1 MKSMKPSTKYWKIA
15 LNIISMI
22 LAVLFCF
29 FLLPKII
36 VFLMPFIIGGIIAL
50 IANPVVKF
58 LEKRIKIVRRAG
70 SAVVIVLTIALVV
83 FLGYV
88 VISMLIE
95 QIVGF
100 AGNLPD
106 LWQNV
111 SDTMTELS
119 KSYDLLIARMPEA
132 IRDWLTGMFSGFN
145 DNTTS
150 LIQGLGTPMAEAA
163 TGFAKNLPL
172 VVLGIIMAVLS
183 AYFFVAEKEY
193 MLQVIKKM
201 VPDSMISRWDIVYGV
216 MRDAV
221 GGYFRAQFKI
231 MGVVFIILL
240 VGMTILRVDY
250 AILLALLIAFLDF
263 LPFFGT
269 GAVMWPWALY
279 QLLEQNYSMAL
290 GLIIVWGV
298 SQLVRQLI
306 QPKLVGDSIGL
317 EPIPTL
323 FLLYTGF
330 RFGGAFGLI
339 VAVPIGMIILSLFR
353 AGMFSNFVKSVRIL
367 VHDASAF
374 RRISDQEIQE
384 ELSEDEEIK

>member
-145 DNTTS
+145 DN
-150 LIQGLGTPMAEAA
+150 
-163 TGFAKNLPL
+163 FFNLPAFQIRKIFSKFL
-172 VVLGIIMAVLS
+172 FQITI
-183 AYFFVAEKEY
+183 YFHPF
-193 MLQVIKKM
+193 LNIFFTVI
-201 VPDSMISRWDIVYGV
+201 
-216 MRDAV
+216 
-221 GGYFRAQFKI
+221 
-231 MGVVFIILL
+231 
-240 VGMTILRVDY
+240 
-250 AILLALLIAFLDF
+250 LA
-263 LPFFGT
+263 
-269 GAVMWPWALY
+269 
-279 QLLEQNYSMAL
+279 
-290 GLIIVWGV
+290 
-298 SQLVRQLI
+298 
-306 QPKLVGDSIGL
+306 
-317 EPIPTL
+317 
-323 FLLYTGF
+323 
-330 RFGGAFGLI
+330 
-339 VAVPIGMIILSLFR
+339 
-353 AGMFSNFVKSVRIL
+353 RIL
-367 VHDASAF
+367 F
-374 RRISDQEIQE
+374 I
-384 ELSEDEEIK
+384 

>member
-1 MKSMKPSTKYWKIA
+1 MKPSTKYWKIA

>member
-1 MKSMKPSTKYWKIA
+1 MKPSTKYWKIA
-15 LNIISMI
+15 LNIITMI

-36 VFLMPFIIGGIIAL
+36 VFFMPFVIGGIIAL
-50 IANPVVKF
+50 IANPMVKF

-83 FLGYV
+83 LLGYV

-193 MLQVIKKM
+193 MLQIIRKM
-201 VPDSMISRWDIVYGV
+201 VPDSLISRWDLVYGA

-240 VGMTILRVDY
+240 VGMTILGVDY

-279 QLLEQNYSMAL
+279 QLLERNYRMAL
-290 GLIIVWGV
+290 GLMIIWGV
-298 SQLVRQLI
+298 SQLIRQLI

-323 FLLYTGF
+323 FLLYIGF
-330 RFGGAFGLI
+330 QFGGAFGLI
-339 VAVPIGMIILSLFR
+339 VAVPIGMIILSLYR

-374 RRISDQEIQE
+374 RRISDE
-384 ELSEDEEIK
+384 ETRAELGEHEETK

>member
-1 MKSMKPSTKYWKIA
+1 MKQSTKYWKIT
-15 LNIISMI
+15 LNIATML
-22 LAVLFCF
+22 LAVLFCLF
-29 FLLPKII
+29 ILPKII
-36 VFLMPFIIGGIIAL
+36 VFFMPFVVGAIIAL
-50 IANPVVKF
+50 IANPMVKF

-83 FLGYV
+83 FLGYI

-100 AGNLPD
+100 GGNLPE
-106 LWQNV
+106 LWESV
-111 SDTMTELS
+111 SDTMAELS
-119 KSYDLLIARMPEA
+119 KSYERYVARMPIA
-132 IRDWLTGMFSGFN
+132 VRDWLTNMFSGFN

-150 LIQGLGTPMAEAA
+150 FVQELGTPMATAA
-163 TGFAKNLPL
+163 TDFARNFPL
-172 VVLGIIMAVLS
+172 VLLGIVMAILS
-183 AYFFVAEKEY
+183 SYFFVAEKEY
-193 MLQVIKKM
+193 MIEIIKKIM
-201 VPDSMISRWDIVYGV
+201 PNSLINRWDVVYTA
-216 MRDAV
+216 MKDAV

-240 VGMTILRVDY
+240 VGMSILKVDY

-279 QLLEQNYSMAL
+279 QLAERDYRMAL
-290 GLIIVWGV
+290 GLMIIWGV

-306 QPKLVGDSIGL
+306 QPKLVGDAIGL

-323 FLLYTGF
+323 FLLYIGF
-330 RFGGAFGLI
+330 QFGGAFGLI
-339 VAVPIGMIILSLFR
+339 VAVPIGMIILSLYR
-353 AGMFSNFVKSVRIL
+353 AGMFSNFVKSVKIL

-374 RRISDQEIQE
+374 RKIS
-384 ELSEDEEIK
+384 DEEIQAELGEQEKNQEE